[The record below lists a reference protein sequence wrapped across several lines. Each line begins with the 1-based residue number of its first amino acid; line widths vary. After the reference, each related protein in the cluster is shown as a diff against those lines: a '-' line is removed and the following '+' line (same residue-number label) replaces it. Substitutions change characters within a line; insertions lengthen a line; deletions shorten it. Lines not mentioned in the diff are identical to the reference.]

1 MADKRHYGQFCGLA
15 AALDIIGERW
25 TLLIVREL
33 LISPARFSQ
42 ITENLPGI
50 GPNLLTDRL
59 KFLAERGLI
68 ESCPVPGDARGKQ
81 YRLTQLGESLR
92 PSLLSLAKWGMK
104 FLTEE
109 DAAFGISRAAWG
121 FLAVQAM
128 IDETQLPDIDE
139 SYEFRVD
146 GEVFHIECA
155 RGKALAR
162 RGAAEDPALVVHTDA
177 STFIRI
183 GAEMLTPFDA
193 VVSSELKIDGDPKAV
208 ARCTRLIGLSGQS
221 GQLSA

>member
-1 MADKRHYGQFCGLA
+1 MADRRHYGQFCGLA

-33 LISPARFSQ
+33 LIGPARFSQ
-42 ITENLPGI
+42 ISENLPGI

-59 KFLAERGLI
+59 KFLSERGLI

-81 YRLTQLGESLR
+81 YQLTELGESLR
-92 PSLLSLAKWGMK
+92 PSLLSLARWGMK
-104 FLTEE
+104 ALTEE
-109 DAAFGISRAAWG
+109 DAAFGISKAAWG

-128 IDETQLPDIDE
+128 IDESKLPDIDE

-146 GEVFHIECA
+146 GEVFHIA
-155 RGKALAR
+155 VAKGKALTK
-162 RGAAEDPALVVHTDA
+162 RGPAENPALVVSTDA
-177 STFIRI
+177 ATFIRI

-193 VVSSELKIDGDPKAV
+193 VVSAELKIDGDPKAV
-208 ARCTRLIGLSGQS
+208 VRCTRLIGLSGQS
-221 GQLSA
+221 GQLPG

>member
-1 MADKRHYGQFCGLA
+1 VADRRHYGQFCGLA

-42 ITENLPGI
+42 ISENLPGI

-59 KFLAERGLI
+59 KFLSEHGLI

-81 YRLTQLGESLR
+81 YRLTELGESLR
-92 PSLLSLAKWGMK
+92 PSLLALARWGMK
-104 FLTEE
+104 VLAKD

-128 IDETQLPDIDE
+128 IDESKLPEIDE
-139 SYEFRVD
+139 SYEFQVD
-146 GEVFHIECA
+146 GEAFHIA
-155 RGKALAR
+155 VAKGKALAR
-162 RGAAEDPALVVHTDA
+162 RGPAEDPALVLTTDA
-177 STFIRI
+177 TTFIRI

-193 VVSSELKIDGDPKAV
+193 VVSSQLKIDGDPKAV
-208 ARCTRLIGLSGQS
+208 IRCTRLIGLSGQ
-221 GQLSA
+221 GAQLPG

>member
-59 KFLAERGLI
+59 KFLSERGLI

-81 YRLTQLGESLR
+81 YRLTPLGESLR

-128 IDETQLPDIDE
+128 IDESQLPDIDE

-146 GEVFHIECA
+146 GEVFHIEVA

-162 RGAAEDPALVVHTDA
+162 RGAAESPALIVHTDA
-177 STFIRI
+177 ATFIRI

-193 VVSSELKIDGDPKAV
+193 VVSAELKIDGDPKAV

>member
-1 MADKRHYGQFCGLA
+1 VPDRRQYGQFCGLA

-33 LISPARFSQ
+33 MISPARFSQ
-42 ITENLPGI
+42 ISENLPGI

-59 KFLAERGLI
+59 KFLSERGLI

-81 YRLTQLGESLR
+81 YRLTSVGEALR
-92 PSLLSLAKWGMK
+92 PSLLMLARWGMQ

-109 DAAFGISRAAWG
+109 DAVSGISRAAWG

-128 IDETQLPDIDE
+128 IDESKLPEIDE

-146 GEVFHIECA
+146 GEVFHIA
-155 RGKALAR
+155 VANGRALAR
-162 RGAAEDPALVVHTDA
+162 RGPAEDPAIVVNTA
-177 STFIRI
+177 AATFVRI
-183 GAEMLTPFDA
+183 GAKMLTPFDA
-193 VVSSELKIDGDPKAV
+193 VVSAELKIDGDPKAV
-208 ARCTRLIGLSGQS
+208 ARCTRLIGLSGHG
-221 GQLSA
+221 GQLPG

>member
-42 ITENLPGI
+42 ISENLPGI

-59 KFLAERGLI
+59 KFLTERGLI

-81 YRLTQLGESLR
+81 YRLTEIGESLR
-92 PSLLSLAKWGMK
+92 PSLLALARWGMK

-128 IDETQLPDIDE
+128 IDESQLPEIEE

-146 GEVFHIECA
+146 GEVFHIAVA

-162 RGAAEDPALVVHTDA
+162 RGAAENPALVVSTDA
-177 STFIRI
+177 ATFIRI

-193 VVSSELKIDGDPKAV
+193 VVSAELKIEGDPKAV
-208 ARCTRLIGLSGQS
+208 ARCTRLMGLSGQS
-221 GQLSA
+221 TQF